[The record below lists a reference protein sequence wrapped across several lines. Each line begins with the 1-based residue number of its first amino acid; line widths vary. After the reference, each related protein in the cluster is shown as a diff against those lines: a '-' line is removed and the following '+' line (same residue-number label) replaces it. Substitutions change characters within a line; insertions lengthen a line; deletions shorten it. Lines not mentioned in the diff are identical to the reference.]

1 MIKKTKKTPP
11 TEGNKPAVEKEV
23 KKPTPKKKL
32 SQPSKPKSTKP
43 HPKSMHHQRSKKYQ
57 EVQKLVKRDKKY
69 NLEEAIKLVKK
80 ISYAHFDA
88 SVDLHINV
96 TRTGK
101 LGEVDLPHSSGKTK
115 RVVVVDDKVLKQI
128 EDGQL
133 DFDVLITHPQYMPK
147 LAKFARILGPKGLM
161 PNPKNG
167 TITTEPEK
175 VKAKLE
181 KGNHL
186 ILKTEAKAP
195 LIHLSIGRASF
206 PEKQLKE
213 NIAAVLNAFKPSE
226 VKAVFL
232 APTMGPSIRL
242 QFPLQNKS

>member
-1 MIKKTKKTPP
+1 MTNKKQKTPVEETKTITEKKVEKPTQEKKTK
-11 TEGNKPAVEKEV
+11 
-23 KKPTPKKKL
+23 
-32 SQPSKPKSTKP
+32 QPDKPKGTKP
-43 HPKSMHHQRSKKYQ
+43 HPKSMHRQRSKKYQ
-57 EVQKLVKRDKKY
+57 EVRKLVERDKHY
-69 NLEEAIKLVKK
+69 TLDEAVKLIKK

-115 RVVVVDDKVLKQI
+115 RVVIVDDKVLKQI
-128 EDGQL
+128 EAGQL

-186 ILKTEAKAP
+186 TLKTEAKAP

-206 PEKQLKE
+206 SEKQLKE
-213 NIAAVLNAFKPSE
+213 NITAVLNAFKPSE

-242 QFPLQNKS
+242 QFPLSK